1 MSHLTPPLL
10 HPLLLL
16 LHLLYN
22 RPVHLRPPERR
33 RHCGGGRHR
42 HGRGDHG
49 AVVVVLHLLLL
60 LALLLVVSLRER
72 PAVLLLLTSH
82 YGDGIAQSDS
92 AVGEGVVVGEHA
104 VGVAVDVQQF
114 LEDIR
119 RKFFYIKNVG
129 KYSMGSCCKR
139 HYEMY

>member
-1 MSHLTPPLL
+1 MSHLNPPLL
-10 HPLLLL
+10 HHLLLL
-16 LHLLYN
+16 LHLLCN

-33 RHCGGGRHR
+33 RHFGWRRHR
-42 HGRGDHG
+42 HGRGVHG
-49 AVVVVLHLLLL
+49 AVVVVLHLLLVLL

-72 PAVLLLLTSH
+72 PAVLLLLLTSH
-82 YGDGIAQSDS
+82 DGYRVAQSDS

-119 RKFFYIKNVG
+119 RKFFI
-129 KYSMGSCCKR
+129 
-139 HYEMY
+139 